1 MDIVENRDISSGL
14 PYQVIE
20 NVGPCMEEE
29 QKTQLIISKLSNFNF
44 VGIP

>member
-20 NVGPCMEEE
+20 IVGPCMKEMT
-29 QKTQLIISKLSNFNF
+29 KKKKKLN
-44 VGIP
+44 